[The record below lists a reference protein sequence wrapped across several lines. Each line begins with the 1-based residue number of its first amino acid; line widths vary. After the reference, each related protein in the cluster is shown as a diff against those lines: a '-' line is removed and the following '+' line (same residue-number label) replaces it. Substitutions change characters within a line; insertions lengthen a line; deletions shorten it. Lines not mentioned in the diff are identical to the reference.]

1 MSEHLPLARSRSDGT
16 GHWASVVVFLL
27 GWAFLNCVFNLRYP
41 GNEPAGWYPLPSID
55 IAVLLVVFWA
65 VRARG
70 AVVPDWVRFVIVLF
84 ALLTRIFR
92 VAEGVVERNFHR
104 SLCLYLDVPLV
115 PNLVALMR
123 STVSARRLL
132 VCSALIAV
140 AIVVLGVLTWCA
152 LAVTERAM
160 AFPVH
165 RRLFVGVLIVCAL
178 LSPLTLK
185 RRDPEVHLGLFG
197 RSIVPRFAGELAFLH
212 HAPEYKRER
221 NEQIARTRDRLR
233 AMPKSLDRL
242 HHADVLLIVV
252 ESYGATVIAEP
263 DYARRMAPV
272 YAALESE
279 LGQHGFATAS
289 TLLTSATYGG
299 RSWLAHAG
307 LRTGVRTEDGLA
319 YTVMLEARPAPQTM
333 AQFFHAAGYQ
343 TVLVQPGTTARKPEG
358 VVAGFDEKIYA
369 MDLDYHGPAFK
380 WSTMPDQYVIDF
392 VHRRVVARRP
402 ESPRPPLFVEYDLVS
417 SHSPWSLQ
425 PALVA
430 DWNLLR
436 DGGRIFNRIPPVRY
450 EIGWSNLDMA
460 GEAYVTSVIYDLDVL
475 RRYITE
481 RIDDDTLMI
490 VLGDHQPSANVTRD
504 SPSHEVPVHVIS
516 RDRSFIQ
523 RFVGAGYLPGMR
535 MSMDQPARPM
545 EVFLP
550 QLLEMFSS
558 PDQRAT
564 R

>member
-1 MSEHLPLARSRSDGT
+1 VPEQLPLARSRSDGT

-27 GWAFLNCVFNLRYP
+27 GWAFLNCFFNLRYP
-41 GNEPAGWYPLPSID
+41 GNEPAGWFPLPSID
-55 IAVLLVVFWA
+55 VAALLAIFWI

-70 AVVPDWVRFVIVLF
+70 AVVPDWVRFAIVLF

-104 SLCLYLDVPLV
+104 SLSLYLDVPLV

-123 STVSARRLL
+123 STVPAQRLL

-140 AIVVLGVLTWCA
+140 AVVVLGVLTWWA
-152 LAVTERAM
+152 LTITERAM
-160 AFPVH
+160 AFPTH
-165 RRLFVGVLIVCAL
+165 RRLFVGVLIVCGL
-178 LSPLTLK
+178 LSPLTLT
-185 RRDPEVHLGLFG
+185 RQHREVHLGLFG

-221 NEQIARTRDRLR
+221 NEQIARTRDTLR
-233 AMPKSLDRL
+233 AMPNSLDRL

-252 ESYGATVIAEP
+252 ESYGATLIAEP

-272 YAALESE
+272 YATFESE
-279 LGQHGFATAS
+279 LGRHGFAMAS

-299 RSWLAHAG
+299 RSWLAHSG

-319 YTVMLEARPAPQTM
+319 YTVMLEARPSPQTM

-358 VVAGFDEKIYA
+358 LVAGFDEKIYA
-369 MDLDYHGPAFK
+369 MDLDYHGPAFN

-392 VHRRVVARRP
+392 VHRRVVARQP
-402 ESPRPPLFVEYDLVS
+402 GSPRPPLFVEYELVS
-417 SHSPWSLQ
+417 SHTPWSLQ
-425 PALVA
+425 PRMVD
-430 DWNLLR
+430 DWNLLT

-450 EIGWSNLDMA
+450 EIGWSNLDTA

-475 RRYITE
+475 RRYISE
-481 RIDDDTLMI
+481 RIDDDALI
-490 VLGDHQPSANVTRD
+490 ILLGDHQPSANVTHD

-523 RFVGAGYLPGMR
+523 RFIGAGYVPGMR

-558 PDQRAT
+558 PNQGAT